1 MDETTKAMI
10 KDMLNRGMDNDT
22 IMGVTGA
29 TQDQIDQVAT
39 EGKSSF
45 LDNLGIFS
53 TAQASEI
60 DPNNPPSMLPTG
72 AMDRETPFGDMLKPE
87 VPRGGSIFSGRQFD
101 QIRGGPES
109 GAFGVRG
116 LPQVQDLP
124 VDFSEL
130 DDLEAQDAEAA
141 ALLELAQQ
149 EERRSALETL
159 KAFGKDIAGRSI
171 ASQAL
176 GGAGGMIFGIPGAL
190 AGLTFGALKGGDL
203 FNRNPVIADI
213 AQAGNPFG
221 LNMRRDA
228 ARISNMLQ
236 RGAAGKNFS
245 QRNLDNVL
253 SKFGITNIDTGGM
266 MDSIAQSAQTGYGGY
281 GSSDAAAAAAAS
293 GGRDYSSS
301 PGAMAGDMEYG
312 EE

>member
-1 MDETTKAMI
+1 MDLSLLSDEQLQQMFDMGNFAAGAELASRKNDPEKIIEETI
-10 KDMLNRGMDNDT
+10 
-22 IMGVTGA
+22 V
-29 TQDQIDQVAT
+29 
-39 EGKSSF
+39 
-45 LDNLGIFS
+45 
-53 TAQASEI
+53 
-60 DPNNPPSMLPTG
+60 PTPF
-72 AMDRETPFGDMLKPE
+72 REFGDMKIGRDDQKIFGDSVGQRFNIENNPE
-87 VPRGGSIFSGRQFD
+87 LFFNTAAGQAQAEDEQDFFDYLQNLSGG
-101 QIRGGPES
+101 
-109 GAFGVRG
+109 V
-116 LPQVQDLP
+116 
-124 VDFSEL
+124 VDF
-130 DDLEAQDAEAA
+130 A
-141 ALLELAQQ
+141 
-149 EERRSALETL
+149 
-159 KAFGKDIAGRSI
+159 KDITGRTI

-176 GGAGGMIFGIPGAL
+176 GGAGKMIFGLPGAL

-301 PGAMAGDMEYG
+301 PGAMAGDLEYG

>member
-1 MDETTKAMI
+1 MALRYSGDAFSYF
-10 KDMLNRGMDNDT
+10 DMP
-22 IMGVTGA
+22 
-29 TQDQIDQVAT
+29 QEVAQP
-39 EGKSSF
+39 SSF
-45 LDNLGIFS
+45 RSQNNPEVYTSGGVMNPELLQKLTAGQ
-53 TAQASEI
+53 AQAEEEQNFFDYLQGLS
-60 DPNNPPSMLPTG
+60 
-72 AMDRETPFGDMLKPE
+72 
-87 VPRGGSIFSGRQFD
+87 GG
-101 QIRGGPES
+101 
-109 GAFGVRG
+109 V
-116 LPQVQDLP
+116 
-124 VDFSEL
+124 VDF
-130 DDLEAQDAEAA
+130 A
-141 ALLELAQQ
+141 
-149 EERRSALETL
+149 
-159 KAFGKDIAGRSI
+159 KDIAGRTI